1 MPAAPSSRD
10 TVTPDE
16 LRRIGMSLFGE
27 GAGWQSRL
35 AEAMGYD
42 RSSVT
47 RWLAGQVP
55 MPRHASL
62 LLRYMERYGL
72 PDDALGRGDP

>member
-1 MPAAPSSRD
+1 MTETISSEPMTAGD
-10 TVTPDE
+10 
-16 LRRIGMSLFGE
+16 LRIAGIKLFGE
-27 GAGWQSRL
+27 RPGWQSRL

-47 RWLAGQVP
+47 RWLSGSVP

-62 LLRYMERYGL
+62 LVRYMLRYGPPES
-72 PDDALGRGDP
+72 